1 MFPNTRKALTVY
13 AQWGSIA
20 PTWCQSFKRG
30 RDMTEAKKEKTVRAA
45 SNSSLAAKLGRGRID
60 LPVGL

>member
-1 MFPNTRKALTVY
+1 
-13 AQWGSIA
+13 
-20 PTWCQSFKRG
+20 
-30 RDMTEAKKEKTVRAA
+30 MTEAKKEKTVRAA